1 MTPPKKKRET
11 GSESGTW
18 VLVATI
24 LGSSMVFIDG
34 TVVNVALPVM
44 QRDLHATMADIQW
57 VVEAYA
63 LFLSSLILV
72 GGALG
77 DRYGRKL
84 MFTIGVAGFVVSS
97 VACGFAHSV
106 VMIAVARSIQ
116 GVSSALMTPE
126 SLAIL
131 SAYFTGA
138 KRARAIGIWSSA
150 TASTAL
156 FGPALGG
163 WIVDHG
169 GWPWIFFINVPIGI
183 AVLALALAHVPESRD
198 PTCAPLDW
206 IGASLGTFALGAI
219 VYGLILAGTA
229 GESAVKA
236 FTWTIVG
243 CAVLVVFILV
253 EKRTKAPM
261 MPLEIFKSKVFS
273 GANILT
279 FLLYGALTESTY
291 FVAFDMIQVDRY
303 TPTQAGLAMLPF
315 IGLIVL
321 LSRWS
326 GGLVAKLGTRP
337 LLVVGPAI
345 AAIGCALL
353 ALPGVGG
360 SYWTTFFPAFVT
372 FGLGMAITVAPL
384 TSAVMDAVEE
394 RRLGIASA
402 INNAVSRTAGLIA
415 IAAMSAVVVAI
426 YRVQLEHYLAVLDS
440 SAHWPDAILQQLRS
454 TSDAMAAAPI
464 PQSATGAMTNE
475 IRDAMNRS
483 FVYAFRV
490 AALIGAAMA
499 ALSSVIAA
507 FTIGGMTPKEKKAK
521 SSASRT
527 TS

>member
-1 MTPPKKKRET
+1 MSLLAVLVNRIKRA
-11 GSESGTW
+11 GSSPSGTW

-63 LFLSSLILV
+63 LFLSALILV

-97 VACGFAHSV
+97 IACGFAHSV

-131 SAYFTGA
+131 SAYFTGD

-183 AVLALALAHVPESRD
+183 AVLALALVHVPESRD

-243 CAVLVVFILV
+243 CAALVVFILV
-253 EKRTKAPM
+253 ERRTKAPM

-426 YRVQLEHYLAVLDS
+426 YRVQLEHYLAVLQ
-440 SAHWPDAILQQLRS
+440 SAHLSDAILRQVRS
-454 TSDAMAAAPI
+454 TSDSMAAAPI
-464 PQSATGAMTNE
+464 PQNATGAMSNE

-483 FVYAFRV
+483 FIYAFRV
-490 AALIGAAMA
+490 AALVGAAMA

-507 FTIGGMTPKEKKAK
+507 FTIGGIK
-521 SSASRT
+521 SSEGQS
-527 TS
+527 

>member
-1 MTPPKKKRET
+1 VRA
-11 GSESGTW
+11 SGTW

-44 QRDLHATMADIQW
+44 QRELHATMADIQW

-63 LFLSSLILV
+63 LFLSALILV

-97 VACGFAHSV
+97 IACGLAHGV
-106 VMIAVARSIQ
+106 VMIAVARAVQ
-116 GVSSALMTPE
+116 GASSALMTPE

-131 SAYFTGA
+131 SAYFTGD

-163 WIVDHG
+163 WLVDHG
-169 GWPWIFFINVPIGI
+169 GWPWIFFINVPIGM
-183 AVLALALAHVPESRD
+183 AVLALALVHVPESRD
-198 PTCAPLDW
+198 PSSASLDW
-206 IGASLGTFALGAI
+206 GGALLGTVALGAI
-219 VYGLILAGTA
+219 VYGLILAGTT
-229 GESAVKA
+229 GESSVKA
-236 FTWTIVG
+236 MTWTLAG
-243 CAVLVVFILV
+243 CALLVLFLFV
-253 EKRTKAPM
+253 EKRSKAPM

-279 FLLYGALTESTY
+279 FLLYGALAEAIY
-291 FVAFDMIQVDRY
+291 FVSFEMIQVDRY
-303 TPTQAGLAMLPF
+303 TPTQTGLAMLPF

-353 ALPGVGG
+353 AVPGVGG

-402 INNAVSRTAGLIA
+402 INNMVSRTAGLIA

-426 YRVQLEHYLAVLDS
+426 YRVRLEHYLSILQ
-440 SAHWPDAILQQLRS
+440 SAQVPDAILQQVRS

-464 PQSATGAMTNE
+464 PRGATATMTDA
-475 IRDAMNRS
+475 IRNAMNQS
-483 FVYAFRV
+483 FVYAIRV
-490 AALIGAAMA
+490 AALTGAAMA
-499 ALSSVIAA
+499 AASSAIAA
-507 FTIGGMTPKEKKAK
+507 ITIGPKPDKANID
-521 SSASRT
+521 
-527 TS
+527 

>member
-1 MTPPKKKRET
+1 M
-11 GSESGTW
+11 W

-44 QRDLHATMADIQW
+44 QRELHATMADIQW

-63 LFLSSLILV
+63 LFLSALILV

-84 MFTIGVAGFVVSS
+84 MFTIGVAGFVASS
-97 VACGFAHSV
+97 IACGFAHGV
-106 VMIAVARSIQ
+106 VMIAVARAIQ
-116 GVSSALMTPE
+116 GASSALMTPE

-131 SAYFTGA
+131 SAYFTGD

-163 WIVDHG
+163 WLVDHG

-198 PTCAPLDW
+198 PSSAPLDW
-206 IGASLGTFALGAI
+206 IGASLGTVALGAI
-219 VYGLILAGTA
+219 VYGLILAGTT
-229 GESAVKA
+229 GESAAKA
-236 FTWTIVG
+236 LTWTIAG
-243 CAVLVVFILV
+243 CALLVVFILV

-261 MPLEIFKSKVFS
+261 MPLEIFKSKVFT

-279 FLLYGALTESTY
+279 FLLYGALGESIY

-384 TSAVMDAVEE
+384 TSAVMDAVNE

-426 YRVQLEHYLAVLDS
+426 YRLQLEHYLIILND
-440 SAHWPDAILQQLRS
+440 AHWPDAVLKQVSS

-464 PQSATGAMTNE
+464 PQSATGTMPDV

-483 FVYAFRV
+483 FVTAFRV
-490 AALIGAAMA
+490 AALSGAAMA

-507 FTIGGMTPKEKKAK
+507 FTIGGKSAKEKDAK
-521 SSASRT
+521 GGASAT